1 MFSVIFPGQGS
12 QLVGMCSEFYTK
24 YNIVKN
30 IFNEA
35 DEILQYSLSKTILEG
50 PAEELNKTEF
60 TQPAI
65 FLASY
70 SIYKLVSEEFNIN
83 LHKAKYFAGHSLGEY
98 SALACSG
105 ALDFAE
111 TLKILN
117 KRGKAMQSAV
127 PDNAGGMLVVINS
140 SITEIEKIIA
150 NNKIECFIANDNSQN
165 QIVISGLKESI
176 VLLSNVLV
184 KKKIKNIKIP
194 VSAPFHCKLMH
205 TATKEMKQ
213 ELSKIKFKNLNVPVV
228 SNVTAGEVND
238 KNLLPDLLLR
248 QIEGRVRWRESI
260 NFMKNKNI
268 NHFIEIGPGKVL
280 SNLIRRSD
288 KDLKVNAINNE
299 TDINELNIL

>member
-12 QLVGMCSEFYTK
+12 QLVGMCSELYTK

-35 DEILQYSLSKTILEG
+35 DEILQYSLSRTILQG
-50 PAEELNKTEF
+50 PPEELNKTEF
-60 TQPAI
+60 TQPSI
-65 FLASY
+65 FLVSY

-83 LHKAKYFAGHSLGEY
+83 LQKASYFAGHSLGEY

-105 ALDFAE
+105 ALEFAE
-111 TLKILN
+111 TLKILHV
-117 KRGKAMQSAV
+117 RGKAMQSAV
-127 PDNAGGMLVVINS
+127 PNNSGGMLVVINS
-140 SITEIEKIIA
+140 SISEIEKIITH
-150 NNKIECFIANDNSQN
+150 NNIECFIANDNSLN
-165 QIVISGLKESI
+165 QIAISGLKKNIE
-176 VLLSNVLV
+176 LLSILLME
-184 KKKIKNIKIP
+184 KKIKNIKIP

-205 TATKEMKQ
+205 TATKKMEQ
-213 ELSKIKFKNLNVPVV
+213 EISKIKFKNLNVPII
-228 SNVTAGEVND
+228 SNVTAGEVKD

-299 TDINELNIL
+299 TDINQLNIL

>member
-105 ALDFAE
+105 ALEFAE
-111 TLKILN
+111 ALKILN

-127 PDNAGGMLVVINS
+127 PNNTGGMLVVINS

-150 NNKIECFIANDNSQN
+150 NNKIECFIANDNSLN

-176 VLLSNVLV
+176 LSLSNVLME
-184 KKKIKNIKIP
+184 KKIKNIKIP

-205 TATKEMKQ
+205 TATKEMEQ
-213 ELSKIKFKNLNVPVV
+213 ELSKIKFKNLNVPIV

-238 KNLLPDLLLR
+238 KSLLPDLLLR

-268 NHFIEIGPGKVL
+268 KHFVEIGPGKVL
-280 SNLIRRSD
+280 SNMIRRSD

>member
-213 ELSKIKFKNLNVPVV
+213 ELSKIKFKNLNVPII
-228 SNVTAGEVND
+228 SNVTADEVND

-260 NFMKNKNI
+260 NFMKNKNV
-268 NHFIEIGPGKVL
+268 NHFVEIGPGKVL

-288 KDLKVNAINNE
+288 KDLKVNAINKE

>member
-12 QLVGMCSEFYTK
+12 QLVGMCSELYAK

-30 IFNEA
+30 IFHEA
-35 DEILQYSLSKTILEG
+35 DEILQYSLSKTILQG
-50 PAEELNKTEF
+50 PPEELNKTEF
-60 TQPAI
+60 TQPSI
-65 FLASY
+65 FLVSY

-83 LHKAKYFAGHSLGEY
+83 LKKASYFAGHSLGEY

-105 ALDFAE
+105 ALEFSE
-111 TLKILN
+111 TLKILHI
-117 KRGKAMQSAV
+117 RGKAMQSAV
-127 PDNAGGMLVVINS
+127 PNNAGGMLVVINS
-140 SITEIEKIIA
+140 SISEIEKIIA
-150 NNKIECFIANDNSQN
+150 YNNIECFIANDNSKN
-165 QIVISGLKESI
+165 QIAISGLKENI
-176 VLLSNVLV
+176 KLLSNLLME
-184 KKKIKNIKIP
+184 KKIKNIKIP

-205 TATKEMKQ
+205 AATIQMEQ
-213 ELSKIKFKNLNVPVV
+213 ELSKIKFKNLNVPIV
-228 SNVTAGEVND
+228 SNVTAGEIND

-268 NHFIEIGPGKVL
+268 NHFVEIGPGKVL

-299 TDINELNIL
+299 TDINQLNIL

>member
-12 QLVGMCSEFYTK
+12 QLVGMCSEFYAK
-24 YNIVKN
+24 HNIVKN

-205 TATKEMKQ
+205 TATKEMEQ
-213 ELSKIKFKNLNVPVV
+213 ELSKIKFKNLNVPIV

-268 NHFIEIGPGKVL
+268 KHFVEIGPGKVL
-280 SNLIRRSD
+280 SNMIRRSD

>member
-70 SIYKLVSEEFNIN
+70 SIYKLVSEEFNVN
-83 LHKAKYFAGHSLGEY
+83 LQKAKYFAGHSLGEY

-105 ALDFAE
+105 ALEFAE

-127 PDNAGGMLVVINS
+127 PNNAGGMLVVINS

-150 NNKIECFIANDNSQN
+150 NNKIECFVANDNSSN
-165 QIVISGLKESI
+165 QIVISGFKKNILS
-176 VLLSNVLV
+176 LSNVLME
-184 KKKIKNIKIP
+184 KKIKNIKIP

-205 TATKEMKQ
+205 TATKEMEQ
-213 ELSKIKFKNLNVPVV
+213 ELSKIKFKNLNVPIV

-238 KNLLPDLLLR
+238 KSLLPDLLLR

-268 NHFIEIGPGKVL
+268 KHFVEIGPGKVL
-280 SNLIRRSD
+280 SNMIRRSD

>member
-1 MFSVIFPGQGS
+1 M
-12 QLVGMCSEFYTK
+12 
-24 YNIVKN
+24 
-30 IFNEA
+30 
-35 DEILQYSLSKTILEG
+35 
-50 PAEELNKTEF
+50 
-60 TQPAI
+60 
-65 FLASY
+65 
-70 SIYKLVSEEFNIN
+70 
-83 LHKAKYFAGHSLGEY
+83 
-98 SALACSG
+98 
-105 ALDFAE
+105 
-111 TLKILN
+111 
-117 KRGKAMQSAV
+117 
-127 PDNAGGMLVVINS
+127 
-140 SITEIEKIIA
+140 
-150 NNKIECFIANDNSQN
+150 
-165 QIVISGLKESI
+165 
-176 VLLSNVLV
+176 LV